1 MQLTRRG
8 LLKSSAVLGA
18 SFFMSGVS
26 LAGKRKPTFEELLD
40 FKPYGNLTL
49 IFTSDIHGHLKP
61 VYFPEPMN
69 LLAPNELRGTPGFLT
84 GAEFMKRYGIKPG
97 SVENYTMACTGF
109 IRLAKEYGR
118 TGGAPQMATVI
129 KTIVQQRGREKCL
142 ILDGGDT
149 WVTSGIALKTD
160 GMAVVDWLNYI
171 GYDYIVAHWDLT
183 VGKEKFL
190 EIISKHLKA
199 KLISYNI
206 SDDTFGD
213 LIFPPYDVR
222 EVSGIKVGIIGSSF
236 PFTPLANPRKYT
248 EGWRFGVR
256 PEELQAHV
264 DELRNKHKVDLVV
277 LLSHDGL
284 PLDIA
289 LMKVVKGIDLVISG
303 HTHDVTPEPV
313 KVGDT
318 LIVSPGS
325 HGKFVGR
332 LDLDVRKGRLA
343 GYRFKLIPILSDV
356 IPQDKG
362 AKELVEKWYKPHERE
377 LNTVIG
383 TTKTFLYKRDTLYS
397 TWDRLIGEAIADYLH
412 GVDAVIGLDVATSPG
427 YRWGPAVLP
436 NSPIRVEDV
445 YNVLG
450 ITYPE
455 VFVLRRKGK
464 DLLVL
469 WEDVADNVFNPNPL
483 YQQGGDMSRIYGVEY
498 ELKIN
503 AKQGERIRNVR
514 IKGKPLEPEKE
525 YSVAVYGGPPP
536 PGVEPEKLNIR
547 DIVINYIK
555 KKRDIVVER
564 RPNVKVL
571 DHPYNTECFW
581 R

>member
-1 MQLTRRG
+1 MAISRRE
-8 LLKSSAVLGA
+8 LLKSSAFLGLIA
-18 SFFMSGVS
+18 LGGVS
-26 LAGKRKPTFEELLD
+26 FAKRRKPSFEELLD
-40 FKPYGNLTL
+40 FKSYGNLTL

-84 GAEFMKRYGIKPG
+84 GTEFMKYYNIKPG
-97 SVENYTMACTGF
+97 SVEAYTMTCSSF
-109 IRLAKEYGR
+109 IRLAREYGK

-129 KTIVQQRGREKCL
+129 KTIVQQRGRDKCL

-149 WVTSGIALKTD
+149 WVTSGISVKTD
-160 GMAVVDWLNYI
+160 GMAIVDWLNYI
-171 GYDYIVAHWDLT
+171 GYDYIVGHWDFT

-190 EIISKHLKA
+190 EIVNKHLKA
-199 KLISYNI
+199 KFISYNI
-206 SDDTFGD
+206 TDDLFGD

-222 EVSGIKVGIIGSSF
+222 EVNGVKVGIIGSSF
-236 PFTPLANPRKYT
+236 PFTPLANPRVYT

-256 PEELQAHV
+256 PEELQNYV
-264 DELRNKHKVDLVV
+264 NELREKHKVDLVI

-289 LMKVVKGIDLVISG
+289 LMKIVKGIDIVISG

-332 LDLDVRKGRLA
+332 MDLEVSKGKLV
-343 GYRFKLIPILSDV
+343 GYKFKLIPVLSEV
-356 IPQDKG
+356 IPEDKG
-362 AKELVEKWYKPHERE
+362 AKELVQKWYKPYEKE
-377 LNTVIG
+377 FNTVIG
-383 TTKTFLYKRDTLYS
+383 TTRTFLYKRDTLYS
-397 TWDRLIGEAIADYLH
+397 TWDRLIGEALADYFH
-412 GVDAVIGLDVATSPG
+412 GVDAVMSLDVATSPG

-436 NSPIRVEDV
+436 KSPIRVEDV

-455 VFVLRRKGK
+455 VFLLRRKGR

-514 IKGKPLEPEKE
+514 IKGKPLEADKE
-525 YSVAVYGGPPP
+525 YLVAVYGGPPP
-536 PGVEPEKLNIR
+536 PGVEPEKVNIR

-555 KKRDIVVER
+555 KKKEIVVER
-564 RPNVKVL
+564 KPNVRVL
-571 DHPYNTECFW
+571 DHPYNTDCFW